1 MDKKQLV
8 INTMYFRKNKK
19 KKSDMLYIV
28 TKDADGIKKERFI
41 KDPKY
46 SYYVDTDMKKFS
58 DEYYKPIEKRDKN
71 VPQVDIKRK
80 YGKVYTDIKSTT
92 KRTIYYKNL
101 IKNIAHDTAMDKL
114 YEHYKKNSPNKL
126 RNFQKNATLHSS
138 DRDLSDF
145 YIAEINKLNK
155 TIPDSE
161 NTIIS
166 YDLLY
171 FDIEN
176 DISDI
181 DVFPNPFIAPAPVCL
196 ITYFYKGVIKSLVL
210 NYDIYELQELKNNE
224 EYMQEFKDF
233 IYKKYEK
240 NHLVNDIIIKF
251 FDNEKEMILYF
262 FDDLKL
268 LNPDFVIAWNNE
280 YDVNTLINRIT
291 AIDTGRIPHT
301 AELNNNIFMYSQKT
315 LEQILPE
322 EVVKRGLV
330 NGFYRKSDQQLIN
343 KRNSYYKLPMPF
355 NFIDSM
361 YIFAANHREQLD
373 AYSLEN
379 VAQEIIHKGKD
390 ELPPGVT
397 MKNFLFKAFKKF
409 LLYNIQD
416 VLAMVEI
423 DLDTDYINTTAT
435 LADMCDSRFE
445 QAKKN
450 SVSVINYFRKVYE
463 ENGFIFSNNKNNL
476 DGNEN
481 DLDRRFKL
489 IPISGAFTSDP
500 LLIKDDIGEEFIDR
514 IFAMVYDNTCDLD
527 FASQYPWIIITC
539 SIDHETFVGKII
551 LTIDFREDR
560 DYKYG
565 KEKIKGPDGKFTE
578 IPARN
583 PTLVENLKN
592 GLIYEDNGSTIKTDM
607 SPLMIEQYFAKD
619 FIAIGNTFL
628 NLPNVDEMISLV
640 EEKLDKK

>member
-1 MDKKQLV
+1 MDKKQAV
-8 INTMYFRKNKK
+8 INTMYFRKGK

-28 TKDADGIKKERFI
+28 TKDADGVKKERFI

-46 SYYVDTDMKKFS
+46 TYYVDTDMKKFA
-58 DEYYKPIEKRDKN
+58 DELAKPYEQRNKNIE
-71 VPQVDIKRK
+71 QVDIKKK
-80 YGKVYTDIKSTT
+80 YGKVYTDMKTTT

-101 IKNIAHDTAMDKL
+101 YKNIAHDTGMEKL
-114 YEHYKKNSPNKL
+114 YENYKKNSPNKM
-126 RNFQKNATLHSS
+126 RNFNKNAALHST

-155 TIPDSE
+155 TVPNHE
-161 NTIIS
+161 TTIIG

-176 DISDI
+176 DISEI
-181 DVFPNPFIAPAPVCL
+181 EVFPNPFIAPAPICL
-196 ITYFYKGVIKSLVL
+196 ITYYHKGVIKSLVL
-210 NYDIYELQELKNNE
+210 KYDIDELDELRTNDKE
-224 EYMQEFKDF
+224 MEEFKQY

-240 NHLVNDIIIKF
+240 NNLVNDIIIKF
-251 FDNEKEMILYF
+251 FDKEKEMILYF

-268 LNPDFVIAWNNE
+268 INPDYVIAWNNE

-301 AELNNNIFMYSQKT
+301 AELTNNIFMYSHET
-315 LEQILPE
+315 LKQILPK
-322 EVVKRGLV
+322 EVVKKGLI

-343 KRNSYYKLPMPF
+343 KRNSYYKLPLPF
-355 NFIDSM
+355 IFIDSM
-361 YIFAANHREQLD
+361 YIFAANHRDQLD

-390 ELPPGVT
+390 ELPRGVT

-463 ENGFIFSNNKNNL
+463 ENGFIFSNNRNNL

-481 DLDRRFKL
+481 DLDRRFKN

-500 LLIKDDIGEEFIDR
+500 LLIKDDIGEEFIER

-551 LTIDFREDR
+551 LTIEFREDR

-583 PTLVENLKN
+583 PNLVENLKN
-592 GLIYEDNGSTIKTDM
+592 GLIYEETSESIKTDM
-607 SPLMIEQYFAKD
+607 SPLMIEQYLAKD
-619 FIAIGNTFL
+619 FVAIGKTFL
-628 NLPNVDEMISLV
+628 NLPDIDEMISLI
-640 EEKLDKK
+640 EEKLNKK